1 MRKNKNLVMRL
12 DDFYN
17 EILTLL
23 EDDIKK
29 DRSKVVRAALIDY
42 AVKNLGE
49 DEVLQVK
56 KKYLSADIL
65 WKELT

>member
-17 EILTLL
+17 EILSLL
-23 EDDIKK
+23 EDDTQK

-42 AVKNLGE
+42 AVKHLGE
-49 DEVLQVK
+49 EEVLQVK

-65 WKELT
+65 WKELI

>member
-1 MRKNKNLVMRL
+1 MRL

-17 EILTLL
+17 EILLLL
-23 EDDIKK
+23 EDDIQK

-42 AVKNLGE
+42 AVKHLGE
-49 DEVLQVK
+49 EEVLQVK

-65 WKELT
+65 

>member
-65 WKELT
+65 

>member
-1 MRKNKNLVMRL
+1 MRL

-65 WKELT
+65 